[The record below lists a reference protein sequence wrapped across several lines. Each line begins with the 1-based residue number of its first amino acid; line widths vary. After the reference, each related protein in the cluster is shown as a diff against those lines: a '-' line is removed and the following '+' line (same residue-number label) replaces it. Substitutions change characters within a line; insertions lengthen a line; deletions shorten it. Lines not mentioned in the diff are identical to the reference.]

1 MANAKD
7 VTIDTEFFKAMLVGT
22 YGTGKSIF
30 ASTCPTPGFIFDF
43 DEGIITYQGL
53 DFDYEQYSADWK
65 GWVKFEKDLI
75 QVKKDIDDCKY
86 NTVVVD
92 STSSM
97 TDAAMARAMQ
107 LDPKRSATDGPIWN
121 VHFMMVRNL
130 MEGKLRQIIGL
141 QCNVIIIS
149 HIDIVKDEK
158 TGNILDIA
166 PLLTGQ
172 LREKIPGSFQE
183 VYYCTTKRV
192 GQETEWRIQTVPIGY
207 TKARSRLSGKA
218 HLLPDFLPNNYNAIM
233 QKLNA
238 GKKK

>member
-7 VTIDTEFFKAMLVGT
+7 VTIDTEFFKAMLIGT
-22 YGTGKSIF
+22 YGTGKSVF
-30 ASTCPTPGFIFDF
+30 ASSCPTPGFVFDF

-53 DFDYEQYSADWK
+53 DFDYKQYSDDWQ
-65 GWVKFEKDLI
+65 GWIKFEKDLI
-75 QVKKDIDDCKY
+75 QVKQDVALAQYK
-86 NTVVVD
+86 TVIVD
-92 STSSM
+92 STSKM
-97 TDAAMARAMQ
+97 TDLAMARAMQ
-107 LDPKRSATDGPIWN
+107 LDPKRSATGGPIWN

-130 MEGKLRQIIGL
+130 MEGKLRQIVNL

-158 TGNILDIA
+158 TGNIIEIS

-172 LREKIPGSFQE
+172 LREKIPGAFQE

-192 GQETEWRIQTVPIGY
+192 GQKTEWMIQTVPIGY

-218 HLLPDFLPNNYNAIM
+218 HLLPDFLPNSYEAVM
-233 QKLNA
+233 KTLA
-238 GKKK
+238 KRKKK